1 MSSQK
6 RMIAPSILAC
16 DFGIL
21 GEEVRNVTQAGAD
34 WIHCD
39 VMDGHFVDNISFGSA
54 FVEAAG
60 KHTELPLDVHLMI
73 EEPTRYLQRYL
84 PLAASITT
92 HIEAKHHAISTLQ
105 IIRNAGKLAG
115 LALSPATPISAVRPL
130 LGAFD
135 LLLVMTVVPGFGG
148 QPFLPEMLEKI
159 REASAWKK
167 DTGHAFHI
175 EVDGGITPETA
186 NLCAE
191 AGADVFVAGTSVFHA
206 TDRRLEIAKLRGG
219 LSE

>member
-1 MSSQK
+1 
-6 RMIAPSILAC
+6 L
-16 DFGIL
+16 
-21 GEEVRNVTQAGAD
+21 AGAD

-54 FVEAAG
+54 LVAAAG
-60 KHTELPLDVHLMI
+60 SQTQLPLDVHLMI
-73 EEPTRYLQRYL
+73 EEPARYLDRYL

-92 HIEAKHHAISTLQ
+92 HIEAKHDASSTLNTV
-105 IIRNAGKLAG
+105 REAGKIAG
-115 LALSPATPISAVRPL
+115 LALSPATPLAEVRPL
-130 LGAFD
+130 LGKFD
-135 LLLVMTVVPGFGG
+135 LLLIMTVVPGFGG

-167 DTGHAFHI
+167 EKDLAFHI

-191 AGADVFVAGTSVFHA
+191 AGADVFVAGTSVFRSA
-206 TDRRLEIAKLRGG
+206 DRSAAIKELRGSFSG
-219 LSE
+219 